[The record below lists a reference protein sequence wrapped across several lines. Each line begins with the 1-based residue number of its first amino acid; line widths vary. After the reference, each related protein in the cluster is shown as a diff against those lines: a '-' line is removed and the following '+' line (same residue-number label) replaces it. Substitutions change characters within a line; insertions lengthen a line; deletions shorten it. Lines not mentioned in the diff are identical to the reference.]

1 MFQKDM
7 TNRVH
12 LIDEVRGFSILC
24 MVVYHAA
31 YDLTALF
38 GVPVP
43 LFSSPIMQQ
52 FLQPLFAG
60 LFIFISGTAANY
72 SHANLKRGALCFA
85 LGMVL
90 TLGTLIFMPSQ
101 FIAFGILHCLG
112 VCMMLAPL
120 FLRLAGK
127 IKPAV
132 LIPVS
137 LLLFFL
143 LYSVPQGE
151 IGLFGATISLPRALY
166 QTPFLFWLGFPDSS
180 FFSSDYFSLLPWVF
194 AFLAGVSFGTVVK
207 AGRCP
212 AFFYKRHCR
221 PLAFIGRHTMIIY
234 LLHQPVVYGIFSL
247 LALLLAQ
254 S

>member
-1 MFQKDM
+1 MFQKDL
-7 TNRVH
+7 THRVH

-24 MVVYHAA
+24 MVFYHAA

-38 GVPVP
+38 GVSIP
-43 LFSSPIMQQ
+43 LFFSPIMQQ

-72 SHANLKRGALCFA
+72 SRANVKRGALCF
-85 LGMVL
+85 LFGMIL
-90 TLGTLIFMPSQ
+90 TVGTWIFMPSQ
-101 FIAFGILHCLG
+101 LVLFGILHCLG

-151 IGLFGATISLPRALY
+151 IGLFGAAVSLPRALY
-166 QTPFLFWLGFPDSS
+166 QTPFLFFLGFPDSS
-180 FFSSDYFSLLPWVF
+180 FFSSDYFPLLPWVF
-194 AFLAGVSFGTVVK
+194 AFLAGVSFGTVIK

-221 PLAFIGRHTMIIY
+221 PLAFIGRHTLIVY
-234 LLHQPVVYGIFSL
+234 LAHQPVVYG
-247 LALLLAQ
+247 LLLLL
-254 S
+254 SPLFT